1 MKKRHTLQVAIATLL
16 AASVPLTGCATGGT
30 HRMTVERVGATPGY
44 YGDTIL
50 EGREKETGERWQIIC
65 STRSQYECALV
76 KAGDQ
81 IEFTLTSQHG
91 RRIADVRRLSVSD

>member
-1 MKKRHTLQVAIATLL
+1 MNKRHTLQVIIATLT
-16 AASVPLTGCATGGT
+16 AAVSLTGCTTGGT
-30 HRMTVERVGATPGY
+30 YRMVVDRIGATPGY

-50 EGREKETGERWQIIC
+50 EGREKETGERWQITC
-65 STRSQYECALV
+65 STRSQYECALI
-76 KAGDQ
+76 KPGDQ

>member
-1 MKKRHTLQVAIATLL
+1 MKKCHTLQVAIATLL
-16 AASVPLTGCATGGT
+16 AVSLTGCTTGGT
-30 HRMTVERVGATPGY
+30 HRMVVDRIGATPGY

-65 STRSQYECALV
+65 STRSQYECALI
-76 KAGDQ
+76 KPGDQ

>member
-16 AASVPLTGCATGGT
+16 AVSMSLTGCTTGET
-30 HRMTVERVGATPGY
+30 HRMVVDRIGATPGY
-44 YGDTIL
+44 YGDAIL
-50 EGREKETGERWQIIC
+50 EGRDKETGERWQIIC

>member
-1 MKKRHTLQVAIATLL
+1 MKKRHTLQVIIATLT
-16 AASVPLTGCATGGT
+16 AAVSLTGCTTGGT
-30 HRMTVERVGATPGY
+30 YRMVVDRIGATPGY

-50 EGREKETGERWQIIC
+50 EGREKESGERWQIIC
-65 STRSQYECALV
+65 STRSPYECALI
-76 KAGDQ
+76 KPGDQ